1 MAKTVKK
8 AQSGA
13 PVSLRTGQLK
23 RLGRLSAKNSD
34 KAQNVAERMVE
45 RRSRVARGK
54 EFLKK
59 NISKLYPEVPE
70 IKRKGGK
77 VVAKAK
83 KGGSFPDLNKDG
95 KITKADILKGRGV
108 IAKGGSKVKKAMI
121 GTTTPEMRA
130 SRARMAGER
139 AGAPMRRKARAAAAM
154 ASAPMMK
161 KGGKAPKKMMGG
173 GKCRGGCY

>member
-23 RLGRLSAKNSD
+23 RLGRLSAKNPS
-34 KAQNVAERMVE
+34 KAENVAERMVE

-54 EFLKK
+54 EYLKK
-59 NISKLYPEVPE
+59 NVGKLYPEVPTVG
-70 IKRKGGK
+70 KKGTK
-77 VVAKAK
+77 VAKKMA

-108 IAKGGSKVKKAMI
+108 IKNGGKVKTAKGGAALKKQAATAIAMKKA
-121 GTTTPEMRA
+121 
-130 SRARMAGER
+130 
-139 AGAPMRRKARAAAAM
+139 
-154 ASAPMMK
+154 
-161 KGGKAPKKMMGG
+161 GKAPKKMMGG

>member
-1 MAKTVKK
+1 
-8 AQSGA
+8 
-13 PVSLRTGQLK
+13 
-23 RLGRLSAKNSD
+23 
-34 KAQNVAERMVE
+34 MVE

-83 KGGSFPDLNKDG
+83 KG
-95 KITKADILKGRGV
+95 
-108 IAKGGSKVKKAMI
+108 SKVKKAMN
-121 GTTTPEMRA
+121 GMTTTLAQR
-130 SRARMAGER
+130 S
-139 AGAPMRRKARAAAAM
+139 ARAARPAVSPESGRRKTRASLAM
-154 ASAPMMK
+154 NPMMK
-161 KGGKAPKKMMGG
+161 TGGKTKKMMGG

>member
-23 RLGRLSAKNSD
+23 RLGRLSAKNAD

-54 EFLKK
+54 EYLKK
-59 NISKLYPEVPE
+59 NVGKFMPEIPTVGKKGTKVAKKMATGGSLKPVDASKNPGLSKLPTAVRNKMGYQ
-70 IKRKGGK
+70 KNGGK
-77 VVAKAK
+77 VK
-83 KGGSFPDLNKDG
+83 
-95 KITKADILKGRGV
+95 T
-108 IAKGGSKVKKAMI
+108 AKGGAALKKQAATAIAMKKA
-121 GTTTPEMRA
+121 
-130 SRARMAGER
+130 
-139 AGAPMRRKARAAAAM
+139 
-154 ASAPMMK
+154 
-161 KGGKAPKKMMGG
+161 GKAPKKMMGG